1 MRREGKVSGFKS
13 LRSRELCL
21 ARMSRAT
28 GTRDFGPQQGRS
40 YMEPLVSTDT
50 DDFFKSFINHYL
62 ITVLSANDPH

>member
-28 GTRDFGPQQGRS
+28 GTRGFGP
-40 YMEPLVSTDT
+40 
-50 DDFFKSFINHYL
+50 
-62 ITVLSANDPH
+62 